1 MLFLQTYDKLSVWK
15 VWNFSENLQTTIQH
29 NQYHRVAIT
38 VITNT
43 VSSKKSSLNN
53 FCPGNIVDKIVPS
66 LSGIMN
72 KTNWIINT
80 LVGNIWAS

>member
-15 VWNFSENLQTTIQH
+15 VWNFSGNLQTTIQH

-43 VSSKKSSLNN
+43 VPSKQVASTI
-53 FCPGNIVDKIVPS
+53 FVQDIFDKIVS
-66 LSGIMN
+66 MLKGIMN

>member
-1 MLFLQTYDKLSVWK
+1 MRGILAIYMLFLQTYDKLSVWK

-43 VSSKKSSLNN
+43 VPSKKVASTIFVQEISLTKS
-53 FCPGNIVDKIVPS
+53 FQVS
-66 LSGIMN
+66 RAL
-72 KTNWIINT
+72 
-80 LVGNIWAS
+80 